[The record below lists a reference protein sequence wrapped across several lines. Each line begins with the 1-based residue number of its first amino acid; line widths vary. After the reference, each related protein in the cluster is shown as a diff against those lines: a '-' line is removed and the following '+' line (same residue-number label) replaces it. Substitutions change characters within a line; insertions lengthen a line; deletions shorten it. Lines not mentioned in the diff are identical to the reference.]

1 METAGVEPAP
11 PRCKRGALPL
21 ELHPRVGRTECGR
34 MESNHHSAKHRVYSA
49 GSSPL
54 LSVRMNR
61 LGQDLHGPRSGPFR
75 GLRAVEN
82 LLLRIL
88 DLALI
93 RWPTGF
99 EPAPTGLTT
108 PGASV
113 TPRPPRSGDD
123 RTRTGGLSPDKR
135 ALCSSEL
142 RPRRVRGW
150 DSNPRSRA
158 HEAREDNR
166 SSTAQSGRQE
176 SNLRSPAPEAGGVA
190 FSPTAR
196 CEQRAPPAGFE
207 PAASGLRAR
216 RHRRF
221 DHRGR
226 RLRRQGSNLP
236 LAVNSRA
243 SFRLDHAG
251 TNERKERESNPQGSS
266 EPTRFRDGIPRRWQ
280 SFQVTPA
287 GVEPAP
293 SRVRIGSSA
302 ELSYGASM

>member
-11 PRCKRGALPL
+11 PRCKRGAPPS
-21 ELHPRVGRTECGR
+21 ELHPLGSNVSDADGWSRTTTARGTAFTAR
-34 MESNHHSAKHRVYSA
+34 GAHR
-49 GSSPL
+49 L
-54 LSVRMNR
+54 LSVRVR
-61 LGQDLHGPRSGPFR
+61 ERQ
-75 GLRAVEN
+75 
-82 LLLRIL
+82 
-88 DLALI
+88 

-166 SSTAQSGRQE
+166 SSTAQSGWQE

-190 FSPTAR
+190 CSPTAR
-196 CEQRAPPAGFE
+196 SEHRAPPVGLE
-207 PAASGLRAR
+207 PAASALRAR

-221 DHRGR
+221 DHRGIDC
-226 RLRRQGSNLP
+226 
-236 LAVNSRA
+236 RA
-243 SFRLDHAG
+243 R
-251 TNERKERESNPQGSS
+251 
-266 EPTRFRDGIPRRWQ
+266 
-280 SFQVTPA
+280 
-287 GVEPAP
+287 
-293 SRVRIGSSA
+293 
-302 ELSYGASM
+302 

>member
-1 METAGVEPAP
+1 
-11 PRCKRGALPL
+11 
-21 ELHPRVGRTECGR
+21 
-34 MESNHHSAKHRVYSA
+34 MESNHHSARHRVYSA

-54 LSVRMNR
+54 LSVRWNCV
-61 LGQDLHGPRSGPFR
+61 GQDQHGPRSGPFR

-88 DLALI
+88 ELALT

-108 PGASV
+108 PGASA

-135 ALCSSEL
+135 VLCSSEL

-166 SSTAQSGRQE
+166 SSTAQSGWQE

-190 FSPTAR
+190 TLPYSQKRTSSTPGGIRTRSFRVESPASSPFR
-196 CEQRAPPAGFE
+196 PQGQEAPAAGLE
-207 PAASGLRAR
+207 PAS
-216 RHRRF
+216 
-221 DHRGR
+221 RG
-226 RLRRQGSNLP
+226 
-236 LAVNSRA
+236 
-243 SFRLDHAG
+243 
-251 TNERKERESNPQGSS
+251 
-266 EPTRFRDGIPRRWQ
+266 
-280 SFQVTPA
+280 
-287 GVEPAP
+287 
-293 SRVRIGSSA
+293 
-302 ELSYGASM
+302 